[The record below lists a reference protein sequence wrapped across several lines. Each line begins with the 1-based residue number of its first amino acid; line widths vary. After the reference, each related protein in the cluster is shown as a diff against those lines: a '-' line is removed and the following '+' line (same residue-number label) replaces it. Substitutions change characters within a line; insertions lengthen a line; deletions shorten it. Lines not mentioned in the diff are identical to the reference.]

1 MKTAAVVATLA
12 IAGAAICANLAPAFA
27 SKMDGGCCQWSDGG
41 RSFRYRFA
49 TMRSEFPY
57 LMRAHA
63 VSCINESWNRMDA
76 MRTCLAG
83 RPRAAPMIGRSSA
96 ATNGI

>member
-1 MKTAAVVATLA
+1 MKTAAVVVTLA
-12 IAGAAICANLAPAFA
+12 IAGVTICTSLAPAFA
-27 SKMDGGCCQWSDGG
+27 SKMDGRCCQWSDGG

-57 LMRAHA
+57 LLRTHA
-63 VSCINESWNRMDA
+63 VSCINQSWNRMDA
-76 MRTCLAG
+76 MRTCLASG
-83 RPRAAPMIGRSSA
+83 PRAAPIIGRPST